1 MNPNLE
7 FHKQKLAEILESHE
21 RGEAKTYTF
30 EEFKSLTTNVRD
42 KLFLDYRTNT
52 LKDFAKNIK
61 KKLVGNEL

>member
-30 EEFKSLTTNVRD
+30 EEFKSLQD
-42 KLFLDYRTNT
+42 KHIEELR
-52 LKDFAKNIK
+52 KNIK
-61 KKLVGNEL
+61 KKASGQ

>member
-30 EEFKSLTTNVRD
+30 EEFKSLQD
-42 KLFLDYRTNT
+42 KHIEELRKKYQ
-52 LKDFAKNIK
+52 
-61 KKLVGNEL
+61 KKLVGKDK